1 MPRRHWRAQ
10 LARVFAYLTKIRWRA
25 QAAAL
30 FAHLAKI
37 RWREQA
43 AALFANLTKIRRI
56 GIVAR
61 LSASFVAVSILAIAA
76 NYLAGHSY
84 VTQTTRVERPVLIV
98 APPPPAP
105 VISEPVP
112 VPKPMPVPKPSD
124 AALEYSRSLQH
135 FSGAVSAR
143 AAAEGDAADAE
154 FRATAA
160 HLGQTAS
167 RLSTEVAKSDKK
179 LSAQVLAR
187 TKEASDSALALIGL
201 ADERRHVL
209 GEYRRHLDQ
218 LAQSMKGALDG
229 SFKIFGRF
237 IARQYLLQLD
247 VNLQGIRERME
258 DTIASNASS
267 ASLLTL
273 AASEHE
279 YSTTLDANRTS
290 LERVQGRE
298 WVSSTDN
305 QLSVLAAFRESLLRA
320 QSAYDDRLGKL
331 TQQMSDAAVTAAE
344 CAVSPLV
351 AAAQVTPEPRVRDVR
366 TVREASAPA
375 APAPETAAA
384 AATSAQDPPPPETTT
399 VVQSDEGR
407 YVLIARITIAVIS
420 LVFIISV
427 LTVLSIVRPVR
438 RLVDAAAK
446 LAAGDTHISVA
457 RGGIKELDQL
467 AGSFNEMAQRLEV
480 AGEASRSY
488 QARLEADVAA
498 RTAELRELAE
508 RDSLTQLPN
517 RRHGLMLMERALDA
531 ARGRGR
537 HVGVFFVDLDNFKSI
552 NDSLGHAFGDQ
563 VLAKVAERLR
573 SLCASYGHAT
583 RLGGDE
589 FSIIYSDAESCEEI
603 YDAGARLVQAFHA
616 SLQIEQREL
625 MVSISCGVS
634 VFPLHGETCA
644 ELLSS
649 ADAAL
654 YRAKS
659 MGRNQASIYTVDL
672 LNLVSENFSIEQRLR
687 RAIERDE
694 FELVYQPEVGVDSLR
709 VELVEALLRWR
720 QPDGRLAAPGEFLA
734 VAEASGFITE
744 IDNWVMS
751 AAVQAAAA
759 WHHGPWPQAR
769 VAINI
774 SSRQLIDISFIDR
787 LKELMRLHRLPIES
801 IEIEL
806 TETVLQTG
814 ADTIR
819 TLHELKAQG
828 FAIALDDF
836 GTGYSSLTS
845 LAQLPLSRVKLDRS
859 LITGTDARIAA
870 IARTTVALCE
880 QLQLEVTA
888 EGIENIEQLAWLLD
902 HASVYLQGYLI
913 SRPLRFEAVEAALAT
928 IPQQMALHV
937 LNLRVP
943 ASGESTSSEVIFINS
958 STGM

>member
-1 MPRRHWRAQ
+1 MPSRQWGA
-10 LARVFAYLTKIRWRA
+10 LVARLLAYLT
-25 QAAAL
+25 Q
-30 FAHLAKI
+30 
-37 RWREQA
+37 
-43 AALFANLTKIRRI
+43 IRRI

-61 LSASFVAVSILAIAA
+61 LSASFVAVAILAIAA

-84 VTQTTRVERPVLIV
+84 VQTTRVERPVLIAPREAPAPITSEP
-98 APPPPAP
+98 APPAM
-105 VISEPVP
+105 S
-112 VPKPMPVPKPSD
+112 KPSD
-124 AALEYSRSLQH
+124 AALEYSRALQR
-135 FSGAVSAR
+135 FSAAVSAR
-143 AAAEGDAADAE
+143 ALDAAAETD
-154 FRATAA
+154 FRSSAA
-160 HLGQTAS
+160 HFGQAAS
-167 RLSTEVAKSDKK
+167 RLSAEVAKSDKK
-179 LSAQVLAR
+179 LSGQVLAR
-187 TKEASDSALALIGL
+187 TKEASESALLLVGL
-201 ADERRHVL
+201 ADERHQSL
-209 GEYRRHLDQ
+209 GEYRRHLNQ

-247 VNLQGIRERME
+247 VSLQGIRERLG
-258 DTIASNASS
+258 DAIASNASP
-267 ASLLTL
+267 ASLLAL
-273 AASEHE
+273 AASEHD
-279 YSTTLDANRTS
+279 YSAALDANRSS
-290 LERVQGRE
+290 LERVQGQE
-298 WVSSTDN
+298 WVSFTDN
-305 QLSVLAAFRESLLRA
+305 QLSVLVAFRESLQRA
-320 QSAYDDRLGKL
+320 QSAYGDRLAQL
-331 TQQMSDAAVTAAE
+331 TQQMSEAAVTAAE
-344 CAVSPLV
+344 CVV
-351 AAAQVTPEPRVRDVR
+351 APPTIQVRAAPRAPEP
-366 TVREASAPA
+366 TMPA
-375 APAPETAAA
+375 AVPPTA
-384 AATSAQDPPPPETTT
+384 PETTT

-407 YVLIARITIAVIS
+407 YALIARITIAVIS
-420 LVFIISV
+420 LVFIISL

-467 AGSFNEMAQRLEV
+467 AGSFNQMARRLEV

-498 RTAELRELAE
+498 RTRELRELAE

-517 RRHGLMLMERALDA
+517 RRHGLTLMEDALDE
-531 ARGRGR
+531 ARSRGR
-537 HVGVFFVDLDNFKSI
+537 HVGVYFLDLDNFKSI

-563 VLAKVAERLR
+563 VLAKVAERL
-573 SLCASYGHAT
+573 LAVCASYGHAT

-589 FSIIYSDAESCEEI
+589 FSIIYTDAESCEEI
-603 YDAGARLVQAFHA
+603 YQAGARLVEAFHA

-634 VFPLHGETCA
+634 VFPLHGDSCA

-654 YRAKS
+654 YRAKAL
-659 MGRNQASIYTVDL
+659 GRNQASIYTQDL

-687 RAIERDE
+687 RAIERNE
-694 FELVYQPEVGVDSLR
+694 FELVFQPEVSVGSLR

-720 QPDGRLAAPGEFLA
+720 QPDGRLAPPGEFLA
-734 VAEASGFITE
+734 VAEASGFIKE
-744 IDNWVMS
+744 IDGWVMS
-751 AAVQAAAA
+751 AAIQAAAA
-759 WHHGPWPQAR
+759 WHHGAWPAAR

-774 SSRQLIDISFIDR
+774 SSRQLLDISFIDR
-787 LKELMRLHRLPIES
+787 LKELMRQHRLPVES

-819 TLHELKAQG
+819 TLHALKAQG

-859 LITGTDARIAA
+859 LITGSDARCAA
-870 IARTTVALCE
+870 IARTTVTLCE

-888 EGIENIEQLAWLLD
+888 EGIENIEQLAWLLNHD
-902 HASVYLQGYLI
+902 SVYLQGYLI

-937 LNLRVP
+937 LNLRAP
-943 ASGESTSSEVIFINS
+943 APGESMSRDVIFINS
-958 STGM
+958 STGT